1 MRFAFKREMLPSFES
16 QKTVTEKT
24 TKGEAQAYSP
34 LESPF
39 VYAPRTMHTAAQ
51 GALLFNRRGD
61 YQSPAYNTLNYIL
74 SLLILLYFLFVARP
88 PRICL
93 CALFSSSTSLTSL
106 QSRGFITA
114 NLFVTSLCTVDL
126 LIPKTIAA
134 WRTVAFVSTI

>member
-1 MRFAFKREMLPSFES
+1 MLKMRFAFKREMLPSFES

-61 YQSPAYNTLNYIL
+61 YQSPAFKYTKSKFNIIRNIRIVNNFFVQGFCEFYFAFRCTSYVMIYI
-74 SLLILLYFLFVARP
+74 
-88 PRICL
+88 
-93 CALFSSSTSLTSL
+93 
-106 QSRGFITA
+106 
-114 NLFVTSLCTVDL
+114 NN
-126 LIPKTIAA
+126 
-134 WRTVAFVSTI
+134 